1 MGRGVMPLPFMKGD
15 YVMSASGQTTHYGLP
30 QYIGSDKI
38 NPMVDTNE
46 AYRKIDNAI
55 YQASQG
61 GGGGG
66 IERFIITI
74 TNIDSSQE
82 LPVLTIDKT
91 QAEIKN
97 AYDNNYHIELDIT
110 ALDVRGL
117 QNIILSSVTYM
128 SNIIMFLFNL
138 PIISGDD
145 EQLWLNAAIITGSDQ
160 QTNVIYPTSI
170 IQLFGLTY
178 TNGFLRPKL
187 KYGFSVDEE
196 YAISVSTH
204 VQRYLGQASLNFTPM
219 DTIASNNSK
228 TYNFTLDQTADNQL
242 SDIRVSMVVP
252 AGMITYDDNIY
263 ILLNLQSTSQGI
275 KIPLTDITPLGS
287 SDSAEFRVTMTPYFY
302 GSGDYDS
309 GTITIVNNSN
319 NQISLSELIV
329 DIESPFGRSF

>member
-1 MGRGVMPLPFMKGD
+1 M
-15 YVMSASGQTTHYGLP
+15 
-30 QYIGSDKI
+30 
-38 NPMVDTNE
+38 
-46 AYRKIDNAI
+46 
-55 YQASQG
+55 
-61 GGGGG
+61 
-66 IERFIITI
+66 
-74 TNIDSSQE
+74 
-82 LPVLTIDKT
+82 
-91 QAEIKN
+91 
-97 AYDNNYHIELDIT
+97 
-110 ALDVRGL
+110 
-117 QNIILSSVTYM
+117 
-128 SNIIMFLFNL
+128 
-138 PIISGDD
+138 
-145 EQLWLNAAIITGSDQ
+145 
-160 QTNVIYPTSI
+160 
-170 IQLFGLTY
+170 
-178 TNGFLRPKL
+178 
-187 KYGFSVDEE
+187 DEE